1 MLEGKLQYRICTEK
15 KKSRELLW
23 EYCRQLLPCRLFS
36 PSRRFRDCKSDNRHW
51 PHGPTGPRRLRTD
64 TTRTN
69 SKNASNS
76 YTRNKLLQ
84 TQRKQVY
91 VGEPEKKK
99 GPWGKPETNYSRQP
113 HRQQTGGQPQGSRHS
128 SNPLCGLVA
137 RPLGDSLLPLS
148 PAQDSST
155 AALGMSRGMSGKPL
169 NGKGGLVAH
178 ALGSTG
184 AVGAS
189 SDADAGAVDGS
200 VAADGPFES
209 CFFVRS

>member
-1 MLEGKLQYRICTEK
+1 MKTLPDVKWGVIRRKQTPTGTPVGLCIGSQYMLEGKLQYRICTEK

-51 PHGPTGPRRLRTD
+51 PHAPTGPRRLRTD

-99 GPWGKPETNYSRQP
+99 
-113 HRQQTGGQPQGSRHS
+113 
-128 SNPLCGLVA
+128 
-137 RPLGDSLLPLS
+137 RPLGQTRDKLFETTTQTANWWTAPGKQALQQS
-148 PAQDSST
+148 PVRP
-155 AALGMSRGMSGKPL
+155 SRPPSG
-169 NGKGGLVAH
+169 
-178 ALGSTG
+178 
-184 AVGAS
+184 
-189 SDADAGAVDGS
+189 
-200 VAADGPFES
+200 
-209 CFFVRS
+209 